1 MTYFSRLTD
10 IVTCHLSS
18 ILAKS
23 SDPQAALEQIL
34 FEMEQGIAG
43 AKRSVATAAR
53 NVEQI
58 HQNRAE
64 QQKMADHWL
73 EQTKAALVAKDDE
86 KAKQFLFRRKESE
99 ALVAGLDQQLQ
110 SAVATY
116 EHLLT
121 MSKALE
127 ARKSEAL
134 RKQAELMETGKF
146 SSKSSGVS
154 PLSAMIEPMVDE
166 SSMAEIDAE
175 LEALKK
181 ELLDR

>member
-18 ILAKS
+18 ILQHA
-23 SDPQAALEQIL
+23 SDPKAALEQIL
-34 FEMEQGIAG
+34 FEMEQGLAG

-58 HQNRAE
+58 RKNQGE

-73 EQTKAALVAKDDE
+73 EQTKTAVMEKDDE
-86 KAKQFLFRRKESE
+86 KAKQMLFRRREAE

-110 SAVATY
+110 SAVATH

-127 ARKSEAL
+127 ARRNEAI
-134 RKQAELMETGKF
+134 RKQAELIETGAIT
-146 SSKSSGVS
+146 SKHTNSTV
-154 PLSAMIEPMVDE
+154 LRAMTETVADE
-166 SSMAEIDAE
+166 SSLAEIDAE

-181 ELLDR
+181 ELLDN